1 MNEDAVLAAG
11 TIVEFSLDLTTPVYT
26 IVDGIDSVGAV
37 GLMSEAKEKTT
48 LADADQKKYGASL
61 QDAPDKTMKGK
72 YYSGSVEQSAFVD
85 ACKARTPMLVKV
97 TYPDKPN
104 LTGTGTVATF
114 DFQPLGFELDDV
126 TGEDWMMFTVNGKQ
140 NSITWTDPVAGV

>member
-11 TIVEFSLDLTTPVYT
+11 TLVEYSLDLTTPVYT
-26 IVDGIDSVGAV
+26 LLDGIDSVGAV

-72 YYSGSVEQSAFVD
+72 YYSGNTGQAAFIA
-85 ACKARTPMLVKV
+85 ACKTNTPMLIQV

-104 LTGTGTVATF
+104 LTGTGTVAVF
-114 DFQPLGFELDDV
+114 ELQPLGFELDDV

-140 NSITWTDPVAGV
+140 NSIAWTDPVEGI